1 MQGDWTEMDKSTAL
15 LLVVILSEILAVVL
29 IWGIWQRQDYRFMKI
44 MMSVVALIPV
54 VGTLGILWVH
64 GFPSVK
70 NRALQNRGPGYIP
83 TTEVFDR
90 WRHVFDEKDERKRRQ
105 AAAELLEEHRD
116 D

>member
-1 MQGDWTEMDKSTAL
+1 MESSTVL
-15 LLVVILSEILAVVL
+15 ILVVILSEILAVFL
-29 IWGIWQRQDYRFMKI
+29 IWGIWQREDYRFMKI
-44 MMSVVALIPV
+44 AMSLVALVPV

-70 NRALQNRGPGYIP
+70 NRALQNRSLGIIP

-90 WRHVFDEKDERKRRQ
+90 WRHVFDEKDEGKKRQ